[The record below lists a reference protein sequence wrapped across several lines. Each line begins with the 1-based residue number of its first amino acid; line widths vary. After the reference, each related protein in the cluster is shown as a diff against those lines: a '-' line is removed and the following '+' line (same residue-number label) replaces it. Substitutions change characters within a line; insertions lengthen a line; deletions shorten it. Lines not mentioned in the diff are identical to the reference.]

1 MLLDRTYTK
10 DRLGYQTYFEYNG
23 LRQLTKLTD
32 PATRVTLYDYCACGA
47 LGSITRA
54 YGTALSETTSFYY
67 DLQGNRTSV
76 VYPDLTGATNRYD
89 LLRRP
94 TVVSDALGS
103 VTNYYDNLSRVTAV
117 SNYFGQVQASVYDAE
132 DRITQMTDVNG
143 VTVTNTYDNLNRP
156 LTRTYPDTGYD
167 WGMLGSRLFII
178 HSIHYT
184 FDESCG

>member
-10 DRLGYQTYFEYNG
+10 DRLGYQTYYEYNG
-23 LRQLTKLTD
+23 LRQLTKVTD

-54 YGTALSETTSFYY
+54 YGTALQETTSFYY
-67 DLQGNRTSV
+67 DLQGNRTNV
-76 VYPDLTGATNRYD
+76 VYPDMTGITNRYD

-103 VTNYYDNLSRVTAV
+103 VTNTYDNLSRVTAA

-132 DRITQMTDVNG
+132 HRVTVATDANG
-143 VTVTNTYDNLNRP
+143 VAVTNAYDNLNRL
-156 LTRTYPDTGYD
+156 LTR
-167 WGMLGSRLFII
+167 
-178 HSIHYT
+178 
-184 FDESCG
+184 